1 MGRSGCQTRP
11 VRFSLRVTVVAVIL
25 LVAACSN
32 DGRTLAP
39 ASPEQT
45 ASIITTSTL
54 PAGATFQLATPFG
67 STTPIQPQYTC
78 EGDDVS
84 PPMSWVA
91 APTGTPELALV
102 VTDSDADGFVH
113 WVIAGMDPEIV
124 TEIREG
130 EPPPTA
136 VETNN
141 DFGRLGW
148 SGPCPPSGKTHS
160 YVFTLYA
167 LSEPVSLE
175 PGMDPHEAIGLIE
188 GASAAQTSVTA
199 VFP

>member
-1 MGRSGCQTRP
+1 MGRAGCQTRP
-11 VRFSLRVTVVAVIL
+11 VRFSLRVAAAL
-25 LVAACSN
+25 LVLLLAACSR

-39 ASPEQT
+39 AEPDQT

-54 PAGATFQLATPFG
+54 PPDATFQLATPFG
-67 STTPIQPQYTC
+67 STTPIQQQYTC
-78 EGDDVS
+78 EGDDIS
-84 PPMSWVA
+84 PPLSWVA
-91 APTGTPELALV
+91 VPTGTAELALV
-102 VTDSDADGFVH
+102 VTDPDADDFVH
-113 WVIAGMDPEIV
+113 WAIAGMDPEIV
-124 TEIREG
+124 TEIIEG
-130 EPPPTA
+130 QPPRTA
-136 VETNN
+136 VEANN

-148 SGPCPPSGKTHS
+148 SGPCPPSGETHS

-175 PGMDPHEAIGLIE
+175 SGMAPDDAIGLIQ